1 MNLGKIIKDEIR
13 RIATLESRRSATKVA
28 KQLAQQK
35 RDIADLKKRV
45 RQLER
50 DNRRLVSRAEKK
62 REEAL
67 QPTEQEKE
75 RARITAEGIKRLR
88 EKFGMSQ
95 REFGLLVGVTAQSV
109 YNWEHQEGTLTLRSN
124 AKEGVLAARKMGVR
138 EARQHLEELEG
149 AEEEEA
155 AA

>member
-13 RIATLESRRSATKVA
+13 RIATLESRRNTQKVA

-50 DNRRLVSRAEKK
+50 DNRKLVARADKK
-62 REEAL
+62 REAAL
-67 QPTEQEKE
+67 QPTEAEKE

-95 REFGLLVGVTAQSV
+95 REFGSLVGVTAQSV
-109 YNWEHQEGTLTLRSN
+109 YNWEHQEGTLTLRSK
-124 AKEGVLAARKMGVR
+124 AKEGILAARKMGVR
-138 EARQHLEELEG
+138 EARQRLEEIEG
-149 AEEEEA
+149 EETGEA